1 MAETKPDTAVAV
13 AAPKE
18 KAAIVAVPK
27 DLRGL
32 LRSDGVVA
40 RFTEI
45 MKSRAPAF
53 MTSILNVTDS
63 TAKLQQ
69 IAQTNGMSIIRAS
82 AVAAALD
89 LPIEKSLGFAWI
101 VPYGSEA
108 QFQIGWKGL
117 VQLAL
122 RTGQYAQLTVVQIN
136 EGAFRSWDMLNEQ
149 LDADY
154 SPVGVGTAMGFAA
167 FFRLVNGF
175 QKLAYYDK
183 TQLLSHGQKYSKAF
197 RSGPWQEHQDEM
209 CAKTALKLTLGKWG
223 IMSIDLRRAV
233 VADQAIVKGDDI
245 DNPTSFAY
253 DDNAVD
259 GEFTEEGDPKKG
271 VAGLKAAI
279 GKKSEAP
286 TDLLAQ
292 CAAIIGEAGPQVT
305 EYGIAHGWIKAGQAW
320 KDAPEDALKTIAAAG
335 SGFMKSVSAF
345 IDKQQT
351 TK

>member
-1 MAETKPDTAVAV
+1 MADTQVAV
-13 AAPKE
+13 AQPKE
-18 KAAIVAVPK
+18 KAAVVAVPK

-63 TAKLQQ
+63 TAKLQA

-122 RTGQYAQLTVVQIN
+122 RTGQYAQLTVVQVN
-136 EGAFRSWDMLNEQ
+136 EGGFRSWNMLHEQ
-149 LDADY
+149 LDADF
-154 SPVGVGTAMGFAA
+154 SPVGVGNAVGFAA

-175 QKLAYYDK
+175 MKMAYYEK
-183 TQLLSHGQKYSKAF
+183 SQLLSHGQKYSKAF

-233 VADQAIVKGDDI
+233 VADQAVVKGDDI

-259 GEFTEEGDPKKG
+259 GEFEDVDPKKG
-271 VAGLKAAI
+271 VAGLKAVLAD
-279 GKKSEAP
+279 KKPDS
-286 TDLLAQ
+286 DLTAQ
-292 CAAIIGEAGPQVT
+292 CAAIIGDAGPMVT
-305 EYGIAHGWIKAGQAW
+305 EYGVAHGWIKPGQSW

-335 SGFMKSVSAF
+335 AGFMKSVSTF
-345 IDKQQT
+345 IDK
-351 TK
+351 KEGAK